1 MVRLRGNLA
10 LGPQLNAM
18 ALDRHMGTVPNPVV
32 LAAIKTIAYS
42 LFGHLVSRRSEFR
55 RSAVAFAVAFGV
67 SRVIVGWIVGAI
79 AITAGLAVTGFSVY
93 VTYAILT
100 LSRFV
105 LWFIWIGAWYEPTGG
120 MRSAILW
127 ATAGTTFSAMMDLGF
142 WVLAE
147 HFAIL
152 QTTWS
157 WC

>member
-1 MVRLRGNLA
+1 M
-10 LGPQLNAM
+10 
-18 ALDRHMGTVPNPVV
+18 MGTVPNPVV

-42 LFGHLVSRRSEFR
+42 LFGHLVSRRSKSR
-55 RSAVAFAVAFGV
+55 LRAVAFGV

-79 AITAGLAVTGFSVY
+79 AITVGLGVTGFSVY
-93 VTYAILT
+93 LTYAILT

-105 LWFIWIGAWYEPTGG
+105 LWFIWIGAWYDPTGG
-120 MRSAILW
+120 MRTAVLW
-127 ATAGTTFSAMMDLGF
+127 ATAGTTFSAVMDLGF
-142 WVLAE
+142 WLLAE